1 MEENKNENNEI
12 DNEQNNVNVKNVRL
26 KNIKFKE
33 ERKIVLNRILEILEI
48 NDSNKIFYS
57 HILDDNEEMQNQI
70 LELDNEIE
78 RVFKV
83 SLWVAYKPTT
93 RNTIER
99 RYLALVK
106 SVFKDM
112 GVKYES
118 ASMRKK
124 YKEKTIYTT
133 MYTILS
139 ID

>member
-112 GVKYES
+112 GVKYE
-118 ASMRKK
+118 
-124 YKEKTIYTT
+124 
-133 MYTILS
+133 
-139 ID
+139 